1 MHKFFLI
8 LIIIVFFGCGKDKEN
23 KLIIK
28 EQNLETQMVRAY
40 KEGLDFLDKDDGLSA
55 AKKFNEAELL
65 FPQSEWAPKSAL
77 MAAYSYYAYDY
88 YGDSIYELEQFIK
101 KYPKDERISYANF
114 LLAMCYYQSIVD
126 EKKDLEPLLKARD
139 KFIYVFENYPNT
151 DFAMDAKFKL
161 DLIREILASKEMY
174 LGSYY
179 IQKGKWI
186 AAINRFKTV
195 INDYDTTVY
204 VEEALHRL
212 VELHYKIG
220 LENEA
225 KKYAN
230 LLGYNYLSS
239 EWYKSTYKIF
249 NKEYKLAKPE
259 KRKKESNFLIKKYK
273 SIFTKNEWQGNI

>member
-8 LIIIVFFGCGKDKEN
+8 LIIIVFFGCAKDKEN
-23 KLIIK
+23 KLIIQ
-28 EQNLETQMVRAY
+28 EQNLETQMISAY
-40 KEGLDFLDKDDGLSA
+40 KEGLNFLDKNDGLSA

-77 MAAYSYYAYDY
+77 MAAYSYYAYNY

-114 LLAMCYYQSIVD
+114 LLAMCYYQSIID

-139 KFIYVFENYPNT
+139 KFIYVVENYPDT

-186 AAINRFKTV
+186 AAINRFKIV
-195 INDYDTTVY
+195 INDYDTTIY

-239 EWYKSTYKIF
+239 DWYKSTYKIF

-273 SIFTKNEWQGNI
+273 SIFTKNE

>member
-40 KEGLDFLDKDDGLSA
+40 KEGLNFLDKNDGLSA

-126 EKKDLEPLLKARD
+126 ETKDLEPLLKARD
-139 KFIYVFENYPNT
+139 KFIYVVENYPNT

-186 AAINRFKTV
+186 AAINRFKIV
-195 INDYDTTVY
+195 INDYDTTIY

-239 EWYKSTYKIF
+239 DWYKSTYKIF

-273 SIFTKNEWQGNI
+273 SIFTKNE

>member
-1 MHKFFLI
+1 MRKFFLI
-8 LIIIVFFGCGKDKEN
+8 LIIIVFFGCAKDKEN
-23 KLIIK
+23 KLIIQ
-28 EQNLETQMVRAY
+28 EQNLETQMISAY

-77 MAAYSYYAYDY
+77 MAAYSYYAYNY

-126 EKKDLEPLLKARD
+126 ETKDLEPLLKARD
-139 KFIYVFENYPNT
+139 KFIYVVENYPNT

-186 AAINRFKTV
+186 AAINRFKIV
-195 INDYDTTVY
+195 INDYDTTIY

-239 EWYKSTYKIF
+239 DWYKSTYKIF
-249 NKEYKLAKPE
+249 NKEYKLAKPK

-273 SIFTKNEWQGNI
+273 SIFTKNE

>member
-28 EQNLETQMVRAY
+28 EQNLETQMISAY
-40 KEGLDFLDKDDGLSA
+40 KEGLNFLDKDDGLSA

-77 MAAYSYYAYDY
+77 MAAYSYYAYNY

-139 KFIYVFENYPNT
+139 KFIYVVENYPNT

-186 AAINRFKTV
+186 AAINRFKIV
-195 INDYDTTVY
+195 INDYDTTIY

-239 EWYKSTYKIF
+239 DWYKSTYKIF

-273 SIFTKNEWQGNI
+273 SIFTKNE

>member
-1 MHKFFLI
+1 MNKFFLI

-28 EQNLETQMVRAY
+28 EQNLETQMIRAY
-40 KEGLDFLDKDDGLSA
+40 KEGLNFLDKDDGLSA

-139 KFIYVFENYPNT
+139 KFIYVAENYPNT
-151 DFAMDAKFKL
+151 DFAMDAEFKL

-195 INDYDTTVY
+195 INDYETTIY

-220 LENEA
+220 LEDEA
-225 KKYAN
+225 KKYAH
-230 LLGYNYLSS
+230 LLGYNYQSS
-239 EWYKSTYKIF
+239 KWYENSYRIF
-249 NKEYKLAKPE
+249 NQKFKKKRVIE
-259 KRKKESNFLIKKYK
+259 KNKTK
-273 SIFTKNEWQGNI
+273 SILEKIKSLL

>member
-1 MHKFFLI
+1 MHKLFLI
-8 LIIIVFFGCGKDKEN
+8 LIIIVFFGCAKDKEN
-23 KLIIK
+23 KLIIQ
-28 EQNLETQMVRAY
+28 EQNLETEMISTY

-77 MAAYSYYAYDY
+77 MAAYSYYAYNY
-88 YGDSIYELEQFIK
+88 YGDAIYELEQFIK

-126 EKKDLEPLLKARD
+126 ETKDLEPLLKARD
-139 KFIYVFENYPNT
+139 KFIYVVENYPNT

-174 LGSYY
+174 LGRYY
-179 IQKGKWI
+179 IQKRKWI
-186 AAINRFKTV
+186 AAINRFKIV
-195 INDYDTTVY
+195 INDYDTTIY

-239 EWYKSTYKIF
+239 DWYKITYI
-249 NKEYKLAKPE
+249 
-259 KRKKESNFLIKKYK
+259 
-273 SIFTKNEWQGNI
+273 

>member
-8 LIIIVFFGCGKDKEN
+8 LIIIVFFGCAKDKEN
-23 KLIIK
+23 KLIIQ
-28 EQNLETQMVRAY
+28 EQNLETQMISAY

-77 MAAYSYYAYDY
+77 MAAYSYYAYNY

-139 KFIYVFENYPNT
+139 KFIYVVENYPNT

-186 AAINRFKTV
+186 AAINRFKIV
-195 INDYDTTVY
+195 INDYDTTIY

-239 EWYKSTYKIF
+239 DWYKSTYKIF

-273 SIFTKNEWQGNI
+273 SIFTKNE

>member
-28 EQNLETQMVRAY
+28 EQNLETQMISAY

-77 MAAYSYYAYDY
+77 MAAYSYYAYNY

-139 KFIYVFENYPNT
+139 KFIYVVENYPNT

-186 AAINRFKTV
+186 AAINRFKIV
-195 INDYDTTVY
+195 INDYDTTIY

-239 EWYKSTYKIF
+239 DWYKSTYKIF

-273 SIFTKNEWQGNI
+273 SIFTKNE

>member
-40 KEGLDFLDKDDGLSA
+40 KEGLNFLDKNDGLSA

-77 MAAYSYYAYDY
+77 MAAYSYYAYNY

-126 EKKDLEPLLKARD
+126 ETKDLEPLLKARD
-139 KFIYVFENYPNT
+139 KFIYVAENYPNT

-186 AAINRFKTV
+186 AAINRFKIV
-195 INDYDTTVY
+195 INDYDTTIY

-239 EWYKSTYKIF
+239 DWYKSTYKIF

-273 SIFTKNEWQGNI
+273 SIFTKNE

>member
-8 LIIIVFFGCGKDKEN
+8 LIIIVFFGCAKDKEN
-23 KLIIK
+23 KLIIQ
-28 EQNLETQMVRAY
+28 EQNLETQMISAY
-40 KEGLDFLDKDDGLSA
+40 KEGLNFLDKDDGLSA

-77 MAAYSYYAYDY
+77 MAAYSYYAYNY

-139 KFIYVFENYPNT
+139 KFIYVVENYPNT

-186 AAINRFKTV
+186 AAINRFKIV
-195 INDYDTTVY
+195 INDYDTTIY

-239 EWYKSTYKIF
+239 DWYKSTYKIF
-249 NKEYKLAKPE
+249 NKEYKLAKPK

-273 SIFTKNEWQGNI
+273 SIFTKNE

>member
-8 LIIIVFFGCGKDKEN
+8 LIIIVFFGCAKDKEN
-23 KLIIK
+23 KLIIQ
-28 EQNLETQMVRAY
+28 EQNLETQMISAY
-40 KEGLDFLDKDDGLSA
+40 KEGLNFLDKDDGLSA
-55 AKKFNEAELL
+55 AKKFNEAEIL

-77 MAAYSYYAYDY
+77 MAAYSYYAYNY

-139 KFIYVFENYPNT
+139 KFIYVVENYPNT

-186 AAINRFKTV
+186 AAINRFKIV
-195 INDYDTTVY
+195 INDYDTTIY

-239 EWYKSTYKIF
+239 DWYKSTYKIF

-273 SIFTKNEWQGNI
+273 SIFTKNE

>member
-40 KEGLDFLDKDDGLSA
+40 KEGLNFLDKNDGLSA

-65 FPQSEWAPKSAL
+65 FPQSEWASKSAL
-77 MAAYSYYAYDY
+77 MAAYSYYAYNY

-126 EKKDLEPLLKARD
+126 ETKDLEPLLKARD
-139 KFIYVFENYPNT
+139 KFIYVAENYPNT

-195 INDYDTTVY
+195 INDYETTIY

-239 EWYKSTYKIF
+239 DWYKSTYKIF

-273 SIFTKNEWQGNI
+273 SIFTKNE

>member
-1 MHKFFLI
+1 MRKFFLI
-8 LIIIVFFGCGKDKEN
+8 LIIIVFFGCAKDKEN
-23 KLIIK
+23 KLIIQ
-28 EQNLETQMVRAY
+28 EQNLETQMISAY

-77 MAAYSYYAYDY
+77 MAAYSYYAYNY

-126 EKKDLEPLLKARD
+126 ETKDLEPLLKARD
-139 KFIYVFENYPNT
+139 KFIYVVENYPNT

-174 LGSYY
+174 LGNYY
-179 IQKGKWI
+179 IQKEKWI

-195 INDYDTTVY
+195 INDYDTTIY

-239 EWYKSTYKIF
+239 DWYKITYKIF

-273 SIFTKNEWQGNI
+273 SIFTKNE

>member
-8 LIIIVFFGCGKDKEN
+8 LIIIVFFGCAKDKEN
-23 KLIIK
+23 KLIIQ
-28 EQNLETQMVRAY
+28 EQNLETQMISAY
-40 KEGLDFLDKDDGLSA
+40 KEGLNFLDKDDGLSA

-77 MAAYSYYAYDY
+77 MAAYSYYAYNY

-139 KFIYVFENYPNT
+139 KFIYLVENYPNT

-186 AAINRFKTV
+186 AAINRFKIV
-195 INDYDTTVY
+195 LNDYDTTIY

-239 EWYKSTYKIF
+239 DWYKSTYKIF

-273 SIFTKNEWQGNI
+273 SIFTKNE

>member
-1 MHKFFLI
+1 MRKFFLI
-8 LIIIVFFGCGKDKEN
+8 LIIIVFFGCAKDKEN
-23 KLIIK
+23 KLIIQ
-28 EQNLETQMVRAY
+28 EQNLKTQMISAY
-40 KEGLDFLDKDDGLSA
+40 KEGLNFLDKNDGLSA

-77 MAAYSYYAYDY
+77 MAAYSYYAYNY

-139 KFIYVFENYPNT
+139 KFIYVVENYPNT

-186 AAINRFKTV
+186 AAINRFKIV
-195 INDYDTTVY
+195 INDYDTTIY

-220 LENEA
+220 LEDEA
-225 KKYAN
+225 KKYAK

-239 EWYKSTYKIF
+239 KWYKNTYKIF
-249 NKEYKLAKPE
+249 NKDYKLAKPKTKE
-259 KRKKESNFLIKKYK
+259 KESNFIIKKYK
-273 SIFTKNEWQGNI
+273 SIFN

>member
-28 EQNLETQMVRAY
+28 EQSLETQMISAY
-40 KEGLDFLDKDDGLSA
+40 REGLDFLDKEDGLSA

-77 MAAYSYYAYDY
+77 MAAYSYYAYNY

-139 KFIYVFENYPNT
+139 KFIYVVENYPNT
-151 DFAMDAKFKL
+151 DFAMDAQFKL

-174 LGSYY
+174 LGNYY
-179 IQKGKWI
+179 IQKEKWI
-186 AAINRFKTV
+186 AAINRFKIV
-195 INDYDTTVY
+195 INDYDTTIY

-239 EWYKSTYKIF
+239 DWYKSTYKIF
-249 NKEYKLAKPE
+249 NKEYKLAKPK

-273 SIFTKNEWQGNI
+273 SIFTKNE

>member
-28 EQNLETQMVRAY
+28 EQNLETQMIRAY
-40 KEGLDFLDKDDGLSA
+40 KEGLNFLDKDDGLSA
-55 AKKFNEAELL
+55 AKKFIEAELL

-139 KFIYVFENYPNT
+139 KFIYVVENYPNT
-151 DFAMDAKFKL
+151 DFAMDAQFKL

-195 INDYDTTVY
+195 INDYETTIY

-239 EWYKSTYKIF
+239 DWYKSTYKIF
-249 NKEYKLAKPE
+249 NKEYKLAKPK

-273 SIFTKNEWQGNI
+273 SIFTKNE

>member
-28 EQNLETQMVRAY
+28 EQNLETQMISAY
-40 KEGLDFLDKDDGLSA
+40 KEGLNFLDKNDGLSA

-77 MAAYSYYAYDY
+77 MAAYSYYAYNY

-139 KFIYVFENYPNT
+139 KFIYVHENYPNT

-174 LGSYY
+174 LGRYY

-186 AAINRFKTV
+186 AAINRFKIV
-195 INDYDTTVY
+195 INDYDTTIY

-239 EWYKSTYKIF
+239 DWYKSTYKIF

-273 SIFTKNEWQGNI
+273 SIFTKNE

>member
-8 LIIIVFFGCGKDKEN
+8 LIIIVFFGCAKDKEN
-23 KLIIK
+23 KLIIQ
-28 EQNLETQMVRAY
+28 EQNLETQMISTY

-77 MAAYSYYAYDY
+77 MAAYSYYAYNY

-126 EKKDLEPLLKARD
+126 ETKDLEPLLKARD
-139 KFIYVFENYPNT
+139 KFIYVVENYPNT
-151 DFAMDAKFKL
+151 DFAMDAEFKL

-195 INDYDTTVY
+195 INDYETTIY

-239 EWYKSTYKIF
+239 DWYKSTYKIF

-273 SIFTKNEWQGNI
+273 SIFTKNE

>member
-28 EQNLETQMVRAY
+28 EQNLETQMISAY
-40 KEGLDFLDKDDGLSA
+40 KEGLDFLDKEDGLSA

-139 KFIYVFENYPNT
+139 KFIYVVENYPNT

-174 LGSYY
+174 LGNYY
-179 IQKGKWI
+179 IQKEKWI

-195 INDYDTTVY
+195 INDYDTTIY

-239 EWYKSTYKIF
+239 DWYKSTYKIF

-273 SIFTKNEWQGNI
+273 SIFTKNE

>member
-8 LIIIVFFGCGKDKEN
+8 LIIIVFFGCAKDKEN
-23 KLIIK
+23 KLIIQ
-28 EQNLETQMVRAY
+28 EQNLETQMISTY

-77 MAAYSYYAYDY
+77 MAAYSYYAYNY

-139 KFIYVFENYPNT
+139 KFIYVVENYPNT

-186 AAINRFKTV
+186 AAINRFKIV
-195 INDYDTTVY
+195 INDYDTTIY

-239 EWYKSTYKIF
+239 DWYKSTYKIF

-273 SIFTKNEWQGNI
+273 SIFTKNE

>member
-8 LIIIVFFGCGKDKEN
+8 LIIIVFFGCAKDKEN
-23 KLIIK
+23 KLIIQ
-28 EQNLETQMVRAY
+28 EQNLETQMISAY
-40 KEGLDFLDKDDGLSA
+40 KEGLDFLDKNDGLSA

-77 MAAYSYYAYDY
+77 MAAYSYYAYNY

-139 KFIYVFENYPNT
+139 KFIYVVENYPNT
-151 DFAMDAKFKL
+151 DFAMDAEFKL

-195 INDYDTTVY
+195 INDYETTIY

-239 EWYKSTYKIF
+239 DWYKITYKIF

-273 SIFTKNEWQGNI
+273 SIFTKNE

>member
-40 KEGLDFLDKDDGLSA
+40 KEGLNFLDKEDGLSA

-139 KFIYVFENYPNT
+139 KFIYVAENYPNT
-151 DFAMDAKFKL
+151 DFAMDAEFKL

-195 INDYDTTVY
+195 INDYETTIY

-239 EWYKSTYKIF
+239 DWYKSTYKIF
-249 NKEYKLAKPE
+249 NKEYKLAKPK

-273 SIFTKNEWQGNI
+273 SIFTKNEW

>member
-28 EQNLETQMVRAY
+28 EQNLETQMIHAY

-77 MAAYSYYAYDY
+77 MAAYSYYAYNY

-139 KFIYVFENYPNT
+139 KFIYVVENYPNT

-186 AAINRFKTV
+186 AAINRFKIV
-195 INDYDTTVY
+195 INDYDTTIY

-239 EWYKSTYKIF
+239 DWYKSTYKIF

-273 SIFTKNEWQGNI
+273 SIFTKNE

>member
-40 KEGLDFLDKDDGLSA
+40 KEGLNFLDKNDGLSA

-126 EKKDLEPLLKARD
+126 ETKDLEPLLKARD
-139 KFIYVFENYPNT
+139 KFIYVVENYPNT

-186 AAINRFKTV
+186 AAINRFKIV
-195 INDYDTTVY
+195 INDYDTTIY

-230 LLGYNYLSS
+230 LLVYNYLSS
-239 EWYKSTYKIF
+239 DWYKSTYKIF

-273 SIFTKNEWQGNI
+273 SIFTKNE

>member
-8 LIIIVFFGCGKDKEN
+8 LIIIVFFGCAKDKEN
-23 KLIIK
+23 KLIIQ
-28 EQNLETQMVRAY
+28 EQNLETQMISAY

-77 MAAYSYYAYDY
+77 MAAYSYYAYNY

-139 KFIYVFENYPNT
+139 KFIYVVENYPNT

-174 LGSYY
+174 LGNYY
-179 IQKGKWI
+179 IQREKWI

-195 INDYDTTVY
+195 INDYETTIY

-239 EWYKSTYKIF
+239 DWYKSTYKIF

-273 SIFTKNEWQGNI
+273 SIFTKNE

>member
-28 EQNLETQMVRAY
+28 EQNLETQMISAY

-77 MAAYSYYAYDY
+77 MAAYSYYAYNY

-126 EKKDLEPLLKARD
+126 ETKDLEPLLKARD
-139 KFIYVFENYPNT
+139 KFIYVVENYPNT

-186 AAINRFKTV
+186 AAINRFKIV
-195 INDYDTTVY
+195 INDYDTTIY

-239 EWYKSTYKIF
+239 DWYKITYKIF

-273 SIFTKNEWQGNI
+273 SIFTKNE